1 MADPNPKAESATDVD
16 GAVADSNVTELHT
29 VASATEEELDEEEQ
43 EFRALRRDLPGVK
56 GASSAG
62 IVAISVG
69 KTPGTTLRGFRPNR
83 LRATLTAPTLQP
95 SAAAMTAALS
105 PFKYFVSPA
114 RDADGLPATASPPMR
129 KRKRAPAPHWRLT
142 EVGYM
147 HDLPTQDW
155 NGKLFHKS
163 ENQNPVRK
171 TRTGRPKNPDIT
183 VSEKPGHLRAKLSE
197 KPGHTDA
204 RACPKNPDI
213 SRLTTYPTEKSAEE
227 SAANEDEEP

>member
-29 VASATEEELDEEEQ
+29 VASATEEELGEEEQ

-147 HDLPTQDW
+147 HDLPTQDFLEREAVPQIRKSKPCPKNPDRASEKPGH
-155 NGKLFHKS
+155 NGVRKTWTPES
-163 ENQNPVRK
+163 QTVRK
-171 TRTGRPKNPDIT
+171 TRTYRRSRLSK
-183 VSEKPGHLRAKLSE
+183 KPGH
-197 KPGHTDA
+197 
-204 RACPKNPDI
+204 I
-213 SRLTTYPTEKSAEE
+213 
-227 SAANEDEEP
+227 